1 MKKIFILLLIL
12 IPVLSFSQD
21 TIRIN
26 KVRVCNVVYT
36 KSGKVY
42 KKFFK
47 NVKVKAGYIVNLGGG
62 LYKINGKEMKG
73 EFNSSVAKNF
83 TPAR

>member
-1 MKKIFILLLIL
+1 MKKLIISILLLI
-12 IPVLSFSQD
+12 PVIAFSQD
-21 TIRIN
+21 TIYVN
-26 KVRVCNVVYT
+26 KVRICNVVYT

>member
-1 MKKIFILLLIL
+1 MKKLIISIFLLIP
-12 IPVLSFSQD
+12 IISFSQD

-26 KVRVCNVVYT
+26 KVRICNVVYT

-47 NVKVKAGYIVNLGGG
+47 NVKVKAGYIVNMGDGV
-62 LYKINGKEMKG
+62 YEINGKEMKPYS
-73 EFNSSVAKNF
+73 NNQPLVALKY
-83 TPAR
+83 